1 MVGRAENL
9 AGKNKITSNLAWTR
23 LAVDARKARAEHH
36 WNDECSCG
44 LTGSSLIRS
53 AESAPAWLSTEKCL
67 FLDKFDY

>member
-36 WNDECSCG
+36 WNDECDCS
-44 LTGSSLIRS
+44 LTRPPKVMISAEGDPARLLTKKCLSLI
-53 AESAPAWLSTEKCL
+53 
-67 FLDKFDY
+67 